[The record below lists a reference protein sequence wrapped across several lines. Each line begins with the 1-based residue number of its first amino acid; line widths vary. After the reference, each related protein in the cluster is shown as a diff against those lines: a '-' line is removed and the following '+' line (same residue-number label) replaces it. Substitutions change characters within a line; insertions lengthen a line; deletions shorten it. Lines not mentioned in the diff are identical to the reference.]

1 MGQINA
7 DGCICLDGAKQCTLF
22 DKFVEDDFRVIRTNN
37 LSSIND
43 VWNTLYKVINKR
55 ANIID
60 SILNGQLSQ
69 DYIDKYPKTILPTT
83 KKNTISSKFTTKKRK
98 EPTFK
103 IFSEKTCS
111 THRSLLDI
119 VCNTNGRD
127 KPFIQLHINRTT
139 HPVLDNNNNTMVKNV
154 KRIARNTSSIYP
166 TSQIV
171 LKYKPYLK
179 ADARNDS
186 STYLVNVKNA
196 NIILKKMAKN
206 AIPAYP
212 ILVNNN
218 TALKITTKNDSS
230 NQSTTLADNIIIKTI
245 VRKDNSSDLLHANV
259 QNNTSK
265 RIARNSN
272 LTHFNMENSGSMD
285 VTQYFNQTVAPIVST
300 KGIIQIQTEQN
311 VKVPKLSNVVK
322 LSENVFID
330 GYVGVVF
337 VLLLI
342 ATSKCNY
349 YYYLY
354 KTFFN
359 DIYYFCFKFKTIY

>member
-1 MGQINA
+1 MLGQING

-22 DKFVEDDFRVIRTNN
+22 DKFVEDDFRAIRTNN
-37 LSSIND
+37 LSSVNE
-43 VWNTLYKVINKR
+43 VWDTLYKVINKR
-55 ANIID
+55 VNIID

-69 DYIDKYPKTILPTT
+69 DYIDKYAKTVLPTT

-98 EPTFK
+98 EPFK

-111 THRSLLDI
+111 THQSLFDI
-119 VCNTNGRD
+119 VCKTIGRA

-154 KRIARNTSSIYP
+154 KRIARNASSIHP

-179 ADARNDS
+179 TGARNDS
-186 STYLVNVKNA
+186 STYLVNVKNT

-218 TALKITTKNDSS
+218 TVLKITAKNNSS
-230 NQSTTLADNIIIKTI
+230 NQPTSPVHNIFIKTI
-245 VRKDNSSDLLHANV
+245 ARKDNSSDLLHTDV
-259 QNNTSK
+259 HNNISK

-272 LTHFNMENSGSMD
+272 LTHFNMENSSID

-300 KGIIQIQTEQN
+300 KVIIQIPTEQN
-311 VKVPKLSNVVK
+311 VKVPKLSNVK
-322 LSENVFID
+322 LSENVVVD
-330 GYVGVVF
+330 GYIGVVF

-349 YYYLY
+349 YY
-354 KTFFN
+354 
-359 DIYYFCFKFKTIY
+359 FCKNFKRK